1 MYTGPTN
8 GGVGP
13 LDNSSWPDWQDSSGA
28 WRHQCPLSA
37 THMGLDGR
45 TIRGHVDDYW
55 VEYGDPGPDPFIGN
69 WPEHTYGDCAG
80 DYMKTNQ
87 SSHGNAD
94 GSTTIYTLYNGSAL
108 HWDDMET
115 YGIADEDGGYGLK
128 LFYESRGYT
137 VTEMYN
143 QCVLGYA
150 HPARGF
156 TYEQYKAEIDA
167 GRPVMIHLEG
177 HTMVGVGYDDSG
189 DLMYVHD
196 TWDYAVHTMTW
207 GGTYVGMRHYA
218 VTIAQLA
225 PLTVPLVAPSDL
237 AAAAV
242 GADQI
247 DLTWTDNSADET
259 AFHVERSPN
268 GTTAW
273 VEVETVPADATS
285 YGDAALACATTYHY
299 RVRAYRSGD
308 DAYSGYSN
316 AASDATDPCPPAAPT
331 GLAAT
336 AASQTQIDL
345 TWTDNASDETAFHVE
360 RSPDGTTGWAE
371 VATVPADATSYSDA
385 ALACGTTYHYRV
397 RAYRSGDDAYS
408 GYSET
413 ATAVTPVYYKVFLPV
428 VLSQLQ
434 QQSFPTHERADVA
447 HMPGLPGHCPS
458 TGTTH

>member
-1 MYTGPTN
+1 MSTRLRATVKKAGFLFVLVLLLVPSASTLLVGADDPEGSYFHIRTAILGDGRAITESVISGPPDPPPGYPRPPARLPDRDASAGINVLSDVPAYNWSFGCSATSAAMIAGYYDRTGYADMYTGPTN

-273 VEVETVPADATS
+273 
-285 YGDAALACATTYHY
+285 
-299 RVRAYRSGD
+299 
-308 DAYSGYSN
+308 
-316 AASDATDPCPPAAPT
+316 
-331 GLAAT
+331 
-336 AASQTQIDL
+336 
-345 TWTDNASDETAFHVE
+345 
-360 RSPDGTTGWAE
+360 AE
-371 VATVPADATSYSDA
+371 VATVPAGATSYSDA
-385 ALACGTTYHYRV
+385 AL
-397 RAYRSGDDAYS
+397 
-408 GYSET
+408 
-413 ATAVTPVYYKVFLPV
+413 
-428 VLSQLQ
+428 
-434 QQSFPTHERADVA
+434 
-447 HMPGLPGHCPS
+447 
-458 TGTTH
+458 